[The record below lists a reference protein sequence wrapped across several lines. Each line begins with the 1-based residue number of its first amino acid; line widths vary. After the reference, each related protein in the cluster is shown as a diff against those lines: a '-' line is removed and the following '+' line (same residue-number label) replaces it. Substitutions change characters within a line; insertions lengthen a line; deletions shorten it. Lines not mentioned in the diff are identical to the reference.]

1 MHLLLCVVL
10 FPFCRATLNPVARNF
25 SDPSIYHDAVNKLV
39 SFASSHGESNVP
51 IARSTNG
58 INWCSTSDY
67 TCGNTSDAFPDVPA
81 WVQPGS
87 IYAPSIAKVETR
99 TSCLAEPTDTND
111 GNKD

>member
-25 SDPSIYHDAVNKLV
+25 SDPSIYHEAVNKLV

-87 IYAPSIAKVETR
+87 TEMCESAVQT
-99 TSCLAEPTDTND
+99 TDTLSRGCVRELSVD
-111 GNKD
+111 